1 MASMPIVST
10 KPPDV
15 IAAQPNGAVDER
27 LLEVVDRNGYLWKM
41 ASKPARGM
49 RAMHAAIKRDLGVTL
64 TSTGRGRDL
73 PGQWLIFGG
82 GQARYR
88 PCSIEEFEAAKRR
101 DRELVKFWPAGERAK
116 VALLLPTVTIP
127 EAEHW
132 VKIQFP
138 NGSFPATA
146 AVPGTSPHGMWCA
159 DDLAMPDGPDKNS
172 GPDTLPGHVVQ
183 WLFEHE
189 QEFGFAHG
197 SRSEN
202 WHVQWVAGDTMPAA
216 VLAYEAS
223 IGVFVSERG
232 GDGSTELQEEDMTK
246 AIKLADND
254 AIFTASGG
262 VASWINDP
270 EDYGRLVTAK
280 LAPPIEQVEIIDR
293 LTLSALRLVGAIPPG
308 FTAGDFQEVID
319 QLVPQPVPPPSQPV
333 V

>member
-1 MASMPIVST
+1 
-10 KPPDV
+10 
-15 IAAQPNGAVDER
+15 
-27 LLEVVDRNGYLWKM
+27 
-41 ASKPARGM
+41 
-49 RAMHAAIKRDLGVTL
+49 
-64 TSTGRGRDL
+64 
-73 PGQWLIFGG
+73 
-82 GQARYR
+82 
-88 PCSIEEFEAAKRR
+88 
-101 DRELVKFWPAGERAK
+101 
-116 VALLLPTVTIP
+116 
-127 EAEHW
+127 
-132 VKIQFP
+132 
-138 NGSFPATA
+138 
-146 AVPGTSPHGMWCA
+146 
-159 DDLAMPDGPDKNS
+159 
-172 GPDTLPGHVVQ
+172 
-183 WLFEHE
+183 
-189 QEFGFAHG
+189 
-197 SRSEN
+197 
-202 WHVQWVAGDTMPAA
+202 VQWVAGDTMPAA

-280 LAPPIEQVEIIDR
+280 LAPPIEQVEIVDR